1 MPAGLFLHPMLS
13 DAESDA
19 VELPE
24 PGIRVEAEIV
34 VYSQGGSG
42 RGKSQ

>member
-1 MPAGLFLHPMLS
+1 MPAGLFFHPMLS
-13 DAESDA
+13 DTESDA

-24 PGIRVEAEIV
+24 PGIHVEAEIV

-42 RGKSQ
+42 GGQSQ